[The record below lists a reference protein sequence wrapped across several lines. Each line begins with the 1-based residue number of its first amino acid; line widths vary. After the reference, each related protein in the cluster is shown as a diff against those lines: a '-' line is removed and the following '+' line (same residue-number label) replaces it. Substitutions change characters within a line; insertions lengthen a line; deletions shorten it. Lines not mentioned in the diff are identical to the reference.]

1 MVQVRR
7 KQKDCQKDLRT
18 IYQKKKKIIALS
30 KFCRGVKHSQLK
42 EITAGREESLPYKN
56 KLVSK

>member
-1 MVQVRR
+1 MVQVRG
-7 KQKDCQKDLRT
+7 KQKECQKDLRT
-18 IYQKKKKIIALS
+18 VYPKKKIIALS

-42 EITAGREESLPYKN
+42 EITAGREEILPYKN